1 MALDPAAYDWIVF
14 LHIFGVFVFLIAHG
28 VSSGV
33 GFRLAKERNRE
44 CRQSGLRAD
53 AAVLVAS
60 VRALKHH
67 GGGKKKELAVENLKA
82 LEAGFANLD
91 AHIKILQTLGLTPV
105 VAVNRF
111 ATDTDKEVDGIVD
124 HCQDLGVRAASHTC
138 HKDGGAGGEELAR
151 LVLDATKGSTRAVR
165 FAYKDDD
172 SFED

>member
-1 MALDPAAYDWIVF
+1 
-14 LHIFGVFVFLIAHG
+14 GE
-28 VSSGV
+28 GV
-33 GFRLAKERNRE
+33 GRERGFGAVRGGE
-44 CRQSGLRAD
+44 KFVDLVCRQSGRRAD

-67 GGGKKKELAVENLKA
+67 GGVKKKELTVENLKA

-124 HCQDLGVRAASHTC
+124 HCQDLGIRSGSHPC
-138 HKDGGAGGEELAR
+138 H
-151 LVLDATKGSTRAVR
+151 
-165 FAYKDDD
+165 
-172 SFED
+172 